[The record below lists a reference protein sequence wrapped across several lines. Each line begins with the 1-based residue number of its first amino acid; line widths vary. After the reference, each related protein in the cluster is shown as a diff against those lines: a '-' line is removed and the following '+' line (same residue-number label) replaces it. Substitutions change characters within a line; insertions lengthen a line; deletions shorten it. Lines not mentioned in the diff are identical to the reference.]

1 MMNLVEVKFPG
12 LGIDVN
18 VNPVAFSIGSIEVYW
33 YGLLIASAI
42 VLSVVL
48 AVKQA
53 KKLYF
58 PETLVYDTS
67 PFTSPPSAS
76 STILG

>member
-1 MMNLVEVKFPG
+1 MQGGYRYMMNLVEVKFPG

-53 KKLYF
+53 K
-58 PETLVYDTS
+58 
-67 PFTSPPSAS
+67 
-76 STILG
+76 